1 MKKIFIIL
9 LTLTALCSCGK
20 KENSNSNKNNADF
33 STVEQESVENLSAE
47 TSLSVTE
54 VSETYTTTVSETI
67 ENTSATSVT
76 TVQTSQTV
84 TTSTIADTTVINS
97 DELQPDPLGDG
108 SFSYDSNGAVQ
119 FESEPD
125 MSNDRLLIS
134 GAQALFDSACHTQWD
149 FTVGCPYEIDV
160 NSTVQNGF
168 GWNYYKIT
176 DENIK
181 SLSDVENDYYKV
193 FSERY
198 PNEDLS
204 MLYLEYEG
212 NVYALNG
219 QREMNIYYSVSR
231 VKSIQSRT
239 DDEIFFTVENLFE
252 GTDKNPNEDYSEEDT
267 FSVVIS
273 PDGTWKVGK
282 FTLPY

>member
-1 MKKIFIIL
+1 MKKFFIIL

-20 KENSNSNKNNADF
+20 KENQNSNKNNNDF
-33 STVEQESVENLSAE
+33 STVEQQTVENLSIE
-47 TSLSVTE
+47 TSTSVKE

-67 ENTSATSVT
+67 TNTSVT
-76 TVQTSQTV
+76 TVQTTETN
-84 TTSTIADTTVINS
+84 TTSNISDTTVIVS

-108 SFSYDSNGAVQ
+108 SFSYDSNGAVH

-125 MSNDRLLIS
+125 MSDDKLLIS
-134 GAQALFDSACHTQWD
+134 VAQALFESACHTQWN
-149 FTVGCPYEIDV
+149 FTVGCPYEVDV

-198 PNEDLS
+198 PNEDLN

-231 VKSIQSRT
+231 IKNVQSRT

-267 FSVVIS
+267 FSVVVS